1 MEALMGK
8 SSINGPCSMAMLK
21 CSWCFSGTTKS
32 GSFFRTAASALQVQF
47 RMKSPWMRRPRTRR
61 AAREPRERCFQGHDN
76 YTYTV
81 IYIYICMH
89 ICMILNLYDT
99 IFLYMHIDNR
109 HLNTHTYTY
118 IYIHYDMI

>member
-32 GSFFRTAASALQVQF
+32 GSFLRTAASALQVQF

-81 IYIYICMH
+81 IYICMH

>member
-81 IYIYICMH
+81 IYICMH

-118 IYIHYDMI
+118 IYIYIMI